1 MEAILIASTAVAVAS
16 SIKAGK
22 TAEAAGK
29 FNGTIQDRNSEI
41 ALKEAENEEQKLKWN
56 LARFDDR
63 FDDLQAQT
71 RVAYNVSGV
80 QTDRVGETPL
90 LVLMNNAGEAELE
103 REFMKYN
110 SQIAVEQKEEESI
123 LYSMQADLAR
133 MEGKSAA
140 TGYYAQAGQSLLSGG
155 SSYYSTQQGMTA

>member
-1 MEAILIASTAVAVAS
+1 MEAILIASAAVAVAS

-29 FNGTIQDRNSEI
+29 FSGTIQDRNSEI
-41 ALKEAENEEQKLKWN
+41 ALKEAENEEQKLQWN

-71 RVAYNVSGV
+71 RVALNVSGV

-103 REFMKYN
+103 KEFMK
-110 SQIAVEQKEEESI
+110 S
-123 LYSMQADLAR
+123 
-133 MEGKSAA
+133 
-140 TGYYAQAGQSLLSGG
+140 TG
-155 SSYYSTQQGMTA
+155 